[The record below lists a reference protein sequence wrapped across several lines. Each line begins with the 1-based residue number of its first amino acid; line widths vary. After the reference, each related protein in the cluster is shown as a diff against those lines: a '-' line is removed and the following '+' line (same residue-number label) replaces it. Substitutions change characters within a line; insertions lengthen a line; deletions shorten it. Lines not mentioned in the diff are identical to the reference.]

1 MVGAVSAPLH
11 LHRALSF
18 RARLFGLHA
27 RPPLLAQQG
36 LWLSPCRAVH
46 TFGLAYEIDVVF
58 LDAGLRV
65 LKIEPSLKPG
75 RIAFCLYA
83 SSVVEL
89 PGGYCVRNSHYSNA
103 IRQALV
109 E

>member
-1 MVGAVSAPLH
+1 MVGVALAPLR
-11 LHRALSF
+11 LYRALSF
-18 RARLFGLHA
+18 KARLLGLHA
-27 RPPLLAQQG
+27 RPRLSPEQG
-36 LWLSPCRAVH
+36 LWLYPCRAVH
-46 TFGLAYEIDVVF
+46 TFGLAYDIDVVF

-65 LKIEPSLKPG
+65 LKVHASLGPG
-75 RIAFCLYA
+75 RMAFCLRA

-89 PGGYCVRNSHYSNA
+89 HGGYCMGNPYYSNA